1 MYTLY
6 GFITT
11 IAVIVALSFIN
22 NITNMDIVKLV
33 SILIISTIIQ
43 PFFCKPCI
51 NSYSLAAYLASVPLL
66 ISVLFDCEKIRMLIF
81 ALASGIAIGRIAC
94 YFSGCCSGKISD
106 ASLYSIKYEKGSVI
120 ADHLHKTVYVYPTI
134 LLEILA
140 EFAIAFVVLN
150 YKYGLELFGIL
161 NIILLQLT
169 SWWRYTPR
177 VGGNIWVSLL
187 SLIFYT
193 FIVYFKQCNNFKP
206 NIEFNLKPI
215 SLVIGFIFGL
225 IVSNDIYMG
234 DLIKMTIYK

>member
-6 GFITT
+6 GFIIT

-22 NITNMDIVKLV
+22 NVTNIDIIKLV
-33 SILIISTIIQ
+33 SIIIISTIIQ
-43 PFFCKPCI
+43 PLFCKTCN

-81 ALASGIAIGRIAC
+81 ALASGNAIGRIGC
-94 YFSGCCSGKISD
+94 YFSGCCSGKITND
-106 ASLYSIKYEKGSVI
+106 SLYSLKYEKGSVI
-120 ADHLHKTVYVYPTI
+120 ANHLHKTVYVYPTI
-134 LLEILA
+134 ILEILA
-140 EFAIAFVVLN
+140 EFAIAFIAFN

-161 NIILLQLT
+161 NIILLQLS

-177 VGGNIWVSLL
+177 VGKNIWVSLL

-193 FIVYFKQCNNFKP
+193 FIVYFKQCNNFKQ

-215 SLVIGFIFGL
+215 SVIIGLIFGL
-225 IVSNDIYMG
+225 IVSNDIYME
-234 DLIKMTIYK
+234 DLIKINKK